1 MVRAFNLW
9 VRTALPLR
17 GGSGVCV
24 VALAVAWMG
33 LASGCSS
40 EPVDSIDK
48 PLVPAT
54 GKISYRGKPIPN
66 ARVTFHPM
74 ESLNAG
80 VAPPPPAGAGSNS
93 APPALVRT
101 PFAVVKEDGTFE
113 LSTLKPGDG
122 APEGEYAVTV
132 SWTGE
137 KPVVS
142 DSDAPEKLP
151 PKYQNPAFSGLKAV
165 IKKGEPIADLKLN

>member
-1 MVRAFNLW
+1 VANRSGGGTARA
-9 VRTALPLR
+9 RALIAAFTLAAVVC
-17 GGSGVCV
+17 GG
-24 VALAVAWMG
+24 
-33 LASGCSS
+33 GCSS
-40 EPVDSIDK
+40 EPVDLIDK

-54 GKISYRGKPIPN
+54 GKIMYRGKPIPN
-66 ARVTFHPM
+66 ARVTFHPV

-80 VAPPPPAGAGSNS
+80 GAVAPSAPGKDAAPPP
-93 APPALVRT
+93 LVRT

-151 PKYQNPAFSGLKAV
+151 PKYQNPAFSGLKAQV
-165 IKKGEPIADLKLN
+165 KKGEPIAELKLN

>member
-1 MVRAFNLW
+1 MRAGRLW
-9 VRTALPLR
+9 DGTTLPLR
-17 GGSGVCV
+17 GRRGACV
-24 VALAVAWMG
+24 FVLTMAWLG
-33 LASGCSS
+33 WASGCSS

-80 VAPPPPAGAGSNS
+80 VAPSPPAEAGSNS

>member
-1 MVRAFNLW
+1 MQCAMVLGRSSLGRW
-9 VRTALPLR
+9 IDRRVQVL
-17 GGSGVCV
+17 V
-24 VALAVAWMG
+24 AVA
-33 LASGCSS
+33 AIAFCGCGS

-48 PLVPAT
+48 PLFPAA

-66 ARVTFHPM
+66 ARVTFHPI
-74 ESLNAG
+74 EALGAGG
-80 VAPPPPAGAGSNS
+80 VAANPAASGNEATP
-93 APPALVRT
+93 APLVRT

-137 KPVVS
+137 KPTVS
-142 DSDAPEKLP
+142 DSDLPEKLP
-151 PKYQNPAFSGLKAV
+151 PKYQNPAFSGLKV
-165 IKKGEPIADLKLN
+165 RVKQGEAIPELKLN

>member
-1 MVRAFNLW
+1 MRVTSATHGNVLPGRPIRQLAF
-9 VRTALPLR
+9 VAALI
-17 GGSGVCV
+17 
-24 VALAVAWMG
+24 AFG
-33 LASGCSS
+33 LLGCSS

-54 GKISYRGKPIPN
+54 GKISYRGKPVPN
-66 ARVTFHPM
+66 ARITFHPV
-74 ESLNAG
+74 ESLNSAAAALPPATSG
-80 VAPPPPAGAGSNS
+80 NDGTPPP
-93 APPALVRT
+93 LVRT

-137 KPVVS
+137 KPTVS
-142 DSDAPEKLP
+142 DSDMPEKLP
-151 PKYQNPAFSGLKAV
+151 LKFQNPAFSGVRARVKQ
-165 IKKGEPIADLKLN
+165 GESIPEIKLN

>member
-1 MVRAFNLW
+1 M
-9 VRTALPLR
+9 RTQDSAGRMAPPGWLQRTRCVLPLLIA
-17 GGSGVCV
+17 V
-24 VALAVAWMG
+24 V
-33 LASGCSS
+33 ASGCSS

-48 PLVPAT
+48 PLFPAA
-54 GKISYRGKPIPN
+54 GKVLYRGKPIPN
-66 ARVTFHPM
+66 ARVTFHPV
-74 ESLNAG
+74 ESLNAVG
-80 VAPPPPAGAGSNS
+80 AVPGPSGAGSDTAPPP
-93 APPALVRT
+93 LVRT

-151 PKYQNPAFSGLKAV
+151 LKYQNPAQSGLRVRVKQ
-165 IKKGEPIADLKLN
+165 GEPIPELKLN